1 MISVLL
7 LCSICRR
14 NVLAD
19 IIKSTL
25 MLAIDILEALTQ
37 SLAIATEIAK
47 DTLQQKNITKNFN
60 GSEFV
65 FKGELP
71 VNEYREETDVEE
83 KFSLI
88 DQLIENLKIV
98 VSVDMTLSLTF
109 TFFFLFLLIRLRN
122 IRQNLKS
129 AKSFQKKKHIKFAKN
144 K

>member
-1 MISVLL
+1 
-7 LCSICRR
+7 
-14 NVLAD
+14 
-19 IIKSTL
+19 

-37 SLAIATEIAK
+37 SLATATEIAK
-47 DTLQQKNITKNFN
+47 ETLQQKNITKNFN

-88 DQLIENLKIV
+88 DKVIENLKFV

-129 AKSFQKKKHIKFAKN
+129 AQSFQKKKQIKFAKT